1 MVSHILRY
9 RGLYSDLPALRAG
22 GVSKAPGIFDWDE
35 HCSPILRCPSTGGCV
50 RLKYCRHLGPIECF
64 GAVCCHFPKHRE
76 RCFRGAAMLA
86 EDLVMLTGRANPS
99 SASCQPL
106 AWHLVE
112 EISHRVINEYGE
124 AIAILSLASS
134 SGEATL
140 ALRRA
145 ADRLRAMAE
154 AHQSLLVPITEGYI
168 DLGDHVGKLCH
179 SLSRASLGERS
190 IQLTVATDEIRLDA
204 ARCWP
209 VGLIVSELVRNAAR
223 HGLGDSPGSIR
234 VSLNRSGNSVC
245 CVVCDDGCAAYHR
258 PEERGRW
265 LIHALT
271 AEIGGSVQWKF
282 TPRGSIVGVRFP
294 LIAP

>member
-1 MVSHILRY
+1 
-9 RGLYSDLPALRAG
+9 
-22 GVSKAPGIFDWDE
+22 
-35 HCSPILRCPSTGGCV
+35 
-50 RLKYCRHLGPIECF
+50 
-64 GAVCCHFPKHRE
+64 
-76 RCFRGAAMLA
+76 MLA

-179 SLSRASLGERS
+179 SLHVPPLASGARRAVLAGRSDRLRVGPERS
-190 IQLTVATDEIRLDA
+190 T
-204 ARCWP
+204 AR
-209 VGLIVSELVRNAAR
+209 
-223 HGLGDSPGSIR
+223 
-234 VSLNRSGNSVC
+234 
-245 CVVCDDGCAAYHR
+245 
-258 PEERGRW
+258 
-265 LIHALT
+265 
-271 AEIGGSVQWKF
+271 
-282 TPRGSIVGVRFP
+282 PRG
-294 LIAP
+294 